1 MLMEAS
7 VEGHSGERRHATA
20 LFAGGWEIGLLVV
33 MALLYLV
40 GLAVNPAF
48 FGTTGAISAVLRDAA
63 RYGVLAVGMSFVI
76 VNKELDLSVGSTL
89 GMTATL
95 FAVLFAPSY
104 FNLDAATAIVCCVA
118 LGLVVGL
125 INGLLVTVLQVPAF
139 IATLTMLFIGRG
151 IVRGALGGILRR

>member
-1 MLMEAS
+1 
-7 VEGHSGERRHATA
+7 
-20 LFAGGWEIGLLVV
+20 
-33 MALLYLV
+33 
-40 GLAVNPAF
+40 
-48 FGTTGAISAVLRDAA
+48 
-63 RYGVLAVGMSFVI
+63 MSFVI

-89 GMTATL
+89 GITATL

-125 INGLLVTVLQVPAF
+125 INGLLVTVLEVPAF

-151 IVRGALGGILRR
+151 ILLGLTGGKNIAFEIKAAAWGDFFALGEDNVFGFNNQIILFMLIAAIAAITLAWTSIGW